1 MPNSAI
7 GVVVS
12 PIEAFDEGVLPH
24 DERRTSFARFLSTP
38 SGRAK
43 PGRYWKI
50 DLDALSVDDLAIGPD
65 RAEVVLP
72 PAPARVTVVDLA
84 TARRDHAAAF
94 DRVFGATRARSSKF
108 GALAESF
115 AQIGA
120 FVHVPASLSVDEPI
134 AITYRIAAGS
144 AGFPCTLVLLED
156 GARATVVER
165 IESAGDS
172 FVCGVTEIVT
182 GTRSEMTYVAPHR
195 FDAQTRS
202 IFTRAALPG
211 RDARMTWALAD
222 LGGALSVNDVD
233 VTLDEPGAHAEVVSI
248 FFPSGDEHVDVVST
262 IDHRAGDASSET
274 LVKSAANGRGQ
285 ARFLGN
291 IRIAPHAQGSNAA
304 LRDDALL
311 LSKHAHIDSVPAL
324 EIAANDV
331 KAFHGATVG
340 ALDAD
345 QIFYMESRGIAPSDA
360 ERMIALGFFEPA
372 VARFPG
378 EALREELREAL
389 RAKLA

>member
-24 DERRTSFARFLSTP
+24 EERRRSFARYLSTP
-38 SGRAK
+38 SGREK
-43 PGRYWKI
+43 PGRYWRV
-50 DLDALSVDDLAIGPD
+50 DLDAISVDNLAIGPE
-65 RAEVVLP
+65 RADVVFSG
-72 PAPARVTVVDLA
+72 APTRVTVVDLV
-84 TARRDHAAAF
+84 TARREHAAGFA
-94 DRVFGATRARSSKF
+94 RVFGTTRARTTKF

-115 AQIGA
+115 AHLGA
-120 FVHVPASLSVDEPI
+120 FVHVPANLSVDEPI
-134 AITYRIAAGS
+134 VVTYRVTAGS
-144 AGFPCTLVLLED
+144 AAFPCTLVLLED

-165 IESAGDS
+165 IEGGAA
-172 FVCGVTEIVT
+172 FVCGVSEIVT
-182 GTRSEMTYVAPHR
+182 GTRSDLTYVAPHR
-195 FDAQTRS
+195 PEPATQS
-202 IFTRAALPG
+202 IFTRSAQPG

-222 LGGALSVNDVD
+222 LGGALSMNDVD
-233 VTLDEPGAHAEVVSI
+233 VTIEHPGAHAEVVSI
-248 FFPSGDEHVDVVST
+248 FFPGGDEHVDVVST

-274 LVKSAANGRGQ
+274 VVKSAANGRGQ

-311 LSKHAHIDSVPAL
+311 LSQHAHIDSVPAL

-345 QIFYMESRGIAPSDA
+345 QIFYMESRGIAPNDA

-372 VARFPG
+372 IARFPG
-378 EALREELREAL
+378 ELLREELREAL
-389 RAKLA
+389 RAKLE